1 MKKLLLVLLLVGLVG
16 FAITVA
22 VKRRFYV
29 YASSETESIF
39 FKVFDVK
46 SQIKPY
52 VRQQCLSWRS
62 DGGQSGWRS
71 ASHVREFHENVVI
84 KANEWMLFTTNLKQV
99 LSAQLSVNSTHI
111 IRPIDDAG
119 TDFGFDYAEG
129 NTLGTV
135 MVYPATVAS
144 GCSSCA
150 SVASDEVAVTLDVF
164 MQEKRYDVKPTAA
177 IVERFVKDRTF
188 EKIISAGKDMSLA
201 GDFSRATKSPD
212 IVCADVIRAKLLEKG
227 ITVSQDPKDPT
238 QIVMNYPDDYFK
250 K

>member
-1 MKKLLLVLLLVGLVG
+1 MKKLFLVLLLIGSVG
-16 FAITVA
+16 FTVA
-22 VKRRFYV
+22 VGVKRRFYV
-29 YASSETESIF
+29 YASPETESIF

-62 DGGQSGWRS
+62 DGGQSGWRT

-84 KANEWMLFTTNLKQV
+84 KNTEWMLFTTTLKQA
-99 LSAQLSVNSTHI
+99 LSAQLSVNGTHI
-111 IRPIDDAG
+111 IHSFGDAE

-135 MVYPATVAS
+135 TVYPAKVAAD
-144 GCSSCA
+144 CLNCA
-150 SVASDEVAVTLDVF
+150 SVASDEAAVTLDVF
-164 MQEKRYDVKPTAA
+164 MHEQRYDGKLTAA
-177 IVERFVKDRTF
+177 IVEKFVRDRTF
-188 EKIISAGKDMSLA
+188 EKMASREEDTSLV
-201 GDFSRATKSPD
+201 GDFSHSTSSHNIA
-212 IVCADVIRAKLLEKG
+212 CADVTRSKLLEKG

-238 QIVMNYPDDYFK
+238 QVAVNYPDDYFK